1 MEQWSRREDERLLTG
16 EGRYVAD
23 MDVPGCLD
31 AVFVR
36 SDVAH
41 GTLREVD
48 CSAAYEVPG
57 VVGAWS
63 AADLS
68 EMPPCAQSAATL
80 QDLPPV
86 PYVPLAQL
94 STEEAV
100 AGREWP
106 VLVRDRVRYPGEALV
121 VVLGEDRYRAEDGA
135 AAITFRIDP
144 LPAVVTP
151 SAAADDSVR
160 LFDGLSNVALLGET
174 GKPIEESVWREAAVV
189 VEGRYRQQLLM
200 PTPMECRTIL
210 AVPEGDTLTVWSGHQ
225 APHRLRREL
234 AALLGGRVGRV
245 RVVAPDTGG
254 AFGSKSATF
263 PEFIAVAFL
272 AVELGRPVR
281 WIEDRLESMMVA
293 TRGRG
298 QDQRVR
304 LAADADGRLLAYELN
319 IDADIG
325 AYPHLGVGLPMQ
337 TAWMA
342 TGPYATPRVHAT
354 VRSMVTNTMVT
365 YPYRGAG
372 RPEAAIALERSM
384 DTLARELG
392 MDPAELRRRNFIP
405 PEDFP
410 YETPTGRRYDS
421 GNYAAA
427 LDLALRTL
435 DYDGWRAERARRRT
449 DPDALPLGIG
459 LSCYVERSGGE
470 PGGLHEFAS
479 VEAHEDGTLTARC
492 GTASSG
498 QGHETVFPA
507 LVAETLGVD
516 GTRVRLVEGDTD
528 EQPEGVGSFAS
539 RSAQVAGAALR
550 EAALL
555 LAEEARARAAALWEV
570 PEGEVAWSD
579 GTVHAAHTVH
589 GGHGGLG
596 GSAAMDLAELVKATG
611 PMRVGDRFE
620 SGMAFPFGAHAA
632 VAEVD
637 PELGTVRVLRLVA
650 VDDCG
655 VVLDPAMVHGQAF
668 GSAVQG
674 IGQAL
679 YEGIPFG
686 EDGVPLLAEG
696 LLDYLLPTS
705 AEIPPIEIKDTRT
718 PSPSTPLGAKGAG
731 ESGCIGAP
739 AAIVNAVADA
749 LRPADPCLLQMP
761 LTPDVVWR
769 AARAPKFGEPEGPSA
784 ELAEPGKPEK
794 SEELGETGKSGE
806 FGEFGEEGR

>member
-1 MEQWSRREDERLLTG
+1 MPFAPHASHWKSTEPCDDMRGAEVLVVEQWSRREDERLLTG

-41 GTLREVD
+41 GVLREVD
-48 CSAAYEVPG
+48 CSAAFEVPG

-68 EMPPCAQSAATL
+68 GMPPCARSAAVL

-106 VLVRDRVRYPGEALV
+106 VLVRDRVRYPGEALA

-135 AAITFRIDP
+135 AEVTFRIDP

-151 SAAADDSVR
+151 SAAAEDSVR
-160 LFDGLSNVALLGET
+160 LFDGLSNVALLGEA

-200 PTPMECRTIL
+200 PIPMECRTIL
-210 AVPEGDTLTVWSGHQ
+210 AVPEGDVLTVWSGHQ

-234 AALLGGRVGRV
+234 TALLGPRVERV
-245 RVVAPDTGG
+245 RVVVPDTGG

-263 PEFIAVAFL
+263 PEFVAVAFL

-298 QDQRVR
+298 QDQRIR

-342 TGPYATPRVHAT
+342 TGPYTTPRVHAT
-354 VRSMVTNTMVT
+354 VRSMLTNTMVT

-384 DTLARELG
+384 DTLARRLG

-405 PEDFP
+405 PGDFP

-421 GNYAAA
+421 GNYSAA
-427 LDLALRTL
+427 LDLALETL
-435 DYDGWRAERARRRT
+435 GYDGWRAEQARRRA
-449 DPDALPLGIG
+449 DPESLPLGIG

-470 PGGLHEFAS
+470 PGGLHEFAG
-479 VEAHEDGTLTARC
+479 VEAHEDGTVTARC

-507 LVAETLGVD
+507 LVAGTLGVD
-516 GTRVRLVEGDTD
+516 GARVRLVEGDTD
-528 EQPEGVGSFAS
+528 EQPDGVGSFAS

-550 EAALL
+550 NAATLL
-555 LAEEARARAAALWEV
+555 VEEARTRAAALWEV

-579 GTVHAAHTVH
+579 GTVHTVH
-589 GGHGGLG
+589 D
-596 GSAAMDLAELVKATG
+596 GSATMDLAELVKATG
-611 PMRVGDRFE
+611 PMRVGGRFE

-686 EDGVPLLAEG
+686 ENGVPLLAG
-696 LLDYLLPTS
+696 ALLDYLLPTS
-705 AEIPPIEIKDTRT
+705 AEIPPIELRDTRT

-731 ESGCIGAP
+731 ESGCIGTP

-749 LRPADPCLLQMP
+749 LRVADPGLLQMP

-769 AARAPKFGEPEGPSA
+769 AARAPKLPE
-784 ELAEPGKPEK
+784 EV
-794 SEELGETGKSGE
+794 
-806 FGEFGEEGR
+806 R